1 MLYGAKKKPWG
12 TPWEFVSTFRN
23 NIVHG
28 TLRTIWNLGNKH
40 GKLFTISQP
49 THPPNH
55 PSLPRPPGPTLSW
68 SCFRQLYLKKNKI
81 LGLIQL
87 ILIDALI
94 EITFLRVLFLSKKI
108 LLFLAKW
115 TGGTDEMGGGEG
127 MMMHFGYG
135 YPPFP
140 SLGYLLW
147 ANYSPSGTQWTHRT
161 RVVEL
166 I

>member
-1 MLYGAKKKPWG
+1 MGQKNNLGVHHGNLLAHLIITSYMECWEPFGTWG
-12 TPWEFVSTFRN
+12 TNTGSF
-23 NIVHG
+23 
-28 TLRTIWNLGNKH
+28 
-40 GKLFTISQP
+40 SQFLN
-49 THPPNH
+49 PPNH
-55 PSLPRPPGPTLSW
+55 PSFPRPPGPTLSW

-147 ANYSPSGTQWTHRT
+147 ANYSPSSTQWTHRT